1 MLGNLALLA
10 QFSGN
15 QIYLFL
21 AKGGYVYK
29 NCEYNTHFANEGFVV
44 KVIE

>member
-21 AKGGYVYK
+21 AKGLCLSK
-29 NCEYNTHFANEGFVV
+29 NCEYNIHFANEGFVV